1 MPSLVLF
8 SHALQN
14 GIPLTFTLAD
24 YNVAVLRLVTLPNLI
39 LTWAATNAST
49 TGFPTPDLDV
59 KSIGDFELS
68 PTVLQS
74 FTADL
79 VSKHISLSLLSGP
92 WSTALAD
99 LIPASAPEMG
109 TVILAAETIYSP
121 ESTEAFVELLCDLLK
136 RVKMSKA
143 MIGAKRI
150 YFGVGGS
157 VDGLKAT
164 CRDRGAV
171 AYEIE
176 NHGVP
181 GMGTGGVGRALIEVQ
196 MY

>member
-1 MPSLVLF
+1 
-8 SHALQN
+8 
-14 GIPLTFTLAD
+14 
-24 YNVAVLRLVTLPNLI
+24 VLRLVTIPNLI
-39 LTWAATNAST
+39 LTWAANTASV
-49 TGFPTPDLDV
+49 GFPSPSLTAD
-59 KSIGDFELS
+59 ITGDFELS
-68 PTVLQS
+68 PEALQR
-74 FTADL
+74 FTAEMR
-79 VSKHISLSLLSGP
+79 SKEINFRFLSGP
-92 WSTALAD
+92 WSSSLAN
-99 LIPASAPEMG
+99 LIPASAPDMG

-121 ESTEAFVELLCDLLK
+121 ESTEAFVELICELLK

-143 MIGAKRI
+143 MIGAKRM

-157 VDGLKAT
+157 VDGLKAA

-181 GMGTGGVGRALIEVQ
+181 GMDGGVGRALVEVQ